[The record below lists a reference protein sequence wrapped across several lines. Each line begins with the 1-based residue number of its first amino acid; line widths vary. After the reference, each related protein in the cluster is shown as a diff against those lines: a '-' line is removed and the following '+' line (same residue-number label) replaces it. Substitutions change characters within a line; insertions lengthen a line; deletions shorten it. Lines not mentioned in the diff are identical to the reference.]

1 MKGGF
6 SMSQYAR
13 IIVDVPTMQTDQP
26 YTYSI
31 PAVLTNQIEIGMRV
45 IVPFGNGKRLVQGF
59 VIDLF
64 DKNEFD
70 GRVKDIQ
77 SVVDLRPVV
86 NTELLDLSEWIAN
99 ETFSFRITALQMV
112 LPSVMRA
119 TYKKRVRLID
129 EIDENLQD
137 KLFQGQDSIDFDPEH
152 MDAQIIKELLQ
163 LTKAEK
169 AEMIYEVGNKA
180 KVKMQLSIQPKLGF
194 EAYENIRSGLRK
206 NAKQQHLLVDYLQS
220 LTENSLIP
228 QKQVVEE
235 VGVTPASIT
244 AGARNGW
251 LEKVETEVYRDPYKD
266 TIIEPTDMQE
276 LTSDQEVAV
285 LAVDEAIKSGTN
297 KTFLLQ
303 GVTGSGKTE
312 VYLQTIA
319 KALELRKTALMLVP
333 EIALTPQMVKRVKS
347 RFGDLVAVLHSGLSD
362 GERYDEWRRIERK
375 EAQVVVGARSA
386 VFAPLDNIGVIIVD
400 EEHEASYKQDET
412 PRYHARDV
420 VLWRSKRHQCPVILG
435 SATPSLESRARAQK
449 GVYEWLQ
456 LPHRI
461 NGHPM
466 PEVTLIDMREEMKKT
481 GESNFSEPLRHEI
494 TKRLEKKEQTV
505 LMLNRRGFS
514 SFVMCR
520 DCGFVLPCPNC
531 DTSLTLHMDTH
542 TMKCHYC
549 GHEEGIPKTCP
560 NCHSRKIRYYGTGT
574 QKVEEELKTLY
585 PEAKILRMDVDT
597 TRKKG
602 AHEKILAKFGAKEAD
617 ILLGTQMIAKGL
629 DFPDVTLVGVLNADT
644 ALSLPDFRSS
654 ERTFQLLT
662 QVSGRAGRA
671 EKEGHVIIQTFNPD
685 HYAIQYAKH
694 HDYESFYKKE
704 MSVRHM
710 ENYPPYYY
718 TIQLTASYTDEAG
731 AAKKMLEAVQFL
743 KPVLSKNAII
753 LGPTP
758 KSIMRVNNRFY
769 YQVVIK
775 YKSEGQL
782 KERLRELMTKS
793 QAEVRKGL
801 KLTIDSE
808 PVNFI

>member
-1 MKGGF
+1 MTQFAK
-6 SMSQYAR
+6 

-31 PAVLTNQIEIGMRV
+31 PELLTHQIEIGMRV

-59 VIDLF
+59 VIEIID
-64 DKNEFD
+64 NNQFD
-70 GRVKDIQ
+70 GDVKAIQ
-77 SVVDLRPVV
+77 SVVDLKPVV
-86 NTELLDLSEWIAN
+86 NTELLDLSAWIAN

-119 TYKKRVRLID
+119 TYKKRIQLID
-129 EIDENLQD
+129 EIDESLQD
-137 KLFQGQDSIDFDPEH
+137 KLFQGNDSIEFDSEH
-152 MDAQIIKELLQ
+152 MDAELMKELLQ
-163 LTKAEK
+163 LTKAGK
-169 AEMIYEVGNKA
+169 AELIYEVGNKA
-180 KVKMQLSIQPKLGF
+180 KFKMQLSIQPELGF
-194 EAYENIRSGLRK
+194 EAYEDIKNGLRK
-206 NAKQQHLLVDYLQS
+206 NAKQQHLLVNYLQS
-220 LTENSLIP
+220 LTENENNLIP
-228 QKQVVEE
+228 QKQVVKEI
-235 VGVTPASIT
+235 GIT
-244 AGARNGW
+244 TATITSGAKNGW
-251 LEKVETEVYRDPYKD
+251 LKKIETEVYRDPYKD
-266 TIIEPTDMQE
+266 TVIESTGMQK
-276 LTSDQEVAV
+276 LTPDQDIAV
-285 LAVDEAIKSGTN
+285 TAVDEAIKNEIN

-319 KALELRKTALMLVP
+319 KALELGKTALMLVP

-386 VFAPLDNIGVIIVD
+386 VFAPLDNIGIIIVD
-400 EEHEASYKQDET
+400 EEHESSYKQEET
-412 PRYHARDV
+412 PRYHARDI
-420 VLWRSKRHQCPVILG
+420 VLWRSQRHHCPVILG

-456 LPHRI
+456 LPQRI
-461 NGHPM
+461 NGQPM
-466 PEVTLIDMREEMKKT
+466 PEVTLVDMREEMKNT
-481 GESNFSEPLRHEI
+481 GESNFSEPLRNEI
-494 TKRLEKKEQTV
+494 NKRLEKKEQTV

-549 GHEEGIPKTCP
+549 GHEEGIPKICP

-585 PEAKILRMDVDT
+585 PEARILRMDVDT

-671 EKEGHVIIQTFNPD
+671 DKEGQVVVQTFNPD

-694 HDYESFYKKE
+694 HDYESFYRKE
-704 MSVRHM
+704 MAVRHM

-743 KPVLSKNAII
+743 KPALSDKAII

-775 YKSEGQL
+775 YKSEEQL

-801 KLTIDSE
+801 RLTIDSE

>member
-1 MKGGF
+1 M
-6 SMSQYAR
+6 MQYAK

-31 PAVLTNQIEIGMRV
+31 PELLTDEIEIGMRV

-59 VIDLF
+59 VISLD
-64 DKNEFD
+64 DDEFD
-70 GRVKDIQ
+70 GNVKDIQ
-77 SVVDLRPVV
+77 SIVDLKPVV
-86 NTELLDLSEWIAN
+86 NTELLDLSKWIAN
-99 ETFSFRITALQMV
+99 ETFSFRITALQLV

-119 TYKKRVRLID
+119 TYKKRIRLID
-129 EIDENLQD
+129 EIDKTLQAE
-137 KLFQGQDSIDFDPEH
+137 LFQGQDSIEFDPEH
-152 MDAQIIKELLQ
+152 MDAEIIKKLSQ
-163 LTKAEK
+163 LTKNEK
-169 AEMIYEVGNKA
+169 AEIVYEVGNKA
-180 KVKMQLSIQPKLGF
+180 KVKKQLSIQPKMNF
-194 EAYENIRSGLRK
+194 EAYEDIKSGLRK
-206 NAKQQHLLVDYLQS
+206 NAKQQHLLINYLQS
-220 LTENSLIP
+220 LTEMADKLIP
-228 QKQVVEE
+228 QKQVVEQI
-235 VGVTPASIT
+235 GVTSSTIT
-244 AGARNGW
+244 VGAKNGW
-251 LEKVETEVYRDPYKD
+251 LQKVETEVYRDPYKD
-266 TIIEPTDMQE
+266 TVIKSTDMQK
-276 LTSDQEVAV
+276 LTPDQEVAV
-285 LAVDEAIKSGTN
+285 KAVDEAIKSDTD

-319 KALELRKTALMLVP
+319 KALELGKTALMLVP

-347 RFGDLVAVLHSGLSD
+347 RFGNLVAVLHSGLSD

-400 EEHEASYKQDET
+400 EEHESSYKQDET

-420 VLWRSKRHQCPVILG
+420 VLWRSQRHHCPVILG

-456 LPHRI
+456 LPQRI
-461 NGHPM
+461 NGQPM
-466 PEVTLIDMREEMKKT
+466 PEVTLIDMREEMKNT
-481 GESNFSEPLRHEI
+481 GESNFSEPLRNEI
-494 TKRLEKKEQTV
+494 TKRLDKKEQTV

-549 GHEEGIPKTCP
+549 GHEEGIPKVCP

-585 PEAKILRMDVDT
+585 PEARILRMDVDT

-671 EKEGHVIIQTFNPD
+671 EKKGQVIVQTFNPD

-694 HDYESFYKKE
+694 HDYESFYRKE

-731 AAKKMLEAVQFL
+731 AAKKMIEAVQFL
-743 KPVLSKNAII
+743 KPVLSDQAII

-775 YKSEGQL
+775 YKSENHL
-782 KERLRELMTKS
+782 KDRLRELMTKS

-801 KLTIDSE
+801 RLTIDSE

>member
-1 MKGGF
+1 M
-6 SMSQYAR
+6 MQYAK

-31 PAVLTNQIEIGMRV
+31 PELLTDEIEIGMRV

-59 VIDLF
+59 VISLD
-64 DKNEFD
+64 DDEFD
-70 GRVKDIQ
+70 GNVKDIQ
-77 SVVDLRPVV
+77 SIVDLKPVV
-86 NTELLDLSEWIAN
+86 NTELLDLSKWIAN
-99 ETFSFRITALQMV
+99 ETFSFRITALQLV

-119 TYKKRVRLID
+119 TYKKRIRLID
-129 EIDENLQD
+129 EIDKTLQAE
-137 KLFQGQDSIDFDPEH
+137 LFQGQDSIEFDPEH
-152 MDAQIIKELLQ
+152 MDAEIIKKLSQ
-163 LTKAEK
+163 LTKNEK
-169 AEMIYEVGNKA
+169 AEIVYEVGNKA
-180 KVKMQLSIQPKLGF
+180 KVKKQLSIQPKLDF
-194 EAYENIRSGLRK
+194 EAYEDIKSGLRK
-206 NAKQQHLLVDYLQS
+206 NAKQQHLLINYLQS
-220 LTENSLIP
+220 LTEMADKLIP
-228 QKQVVEE
+228 QKQVVEQI
-235 VGVTPASIT
+235 GVTSSTIT
-244 AGARNGW
+244 VGAKNGW
-251 LEKVETEVYRDPYKD
+251 LQKVETEVYRDPYKD
-266 TIIEPTDMQE
+266 TVIESTDMQK
-276 LTSDQEVAV
+276 LTPDQEVAV
-285 LAVDEAIKSGTN
+285 KAVDEAIKSDTD

-319 KALELRKTALMLVP
+319 KALELGKTALMLVP

-347 RFGDLVAVLHSGLSD
+347 RFGNLVAVLHSGLSD

-400 EEHEASYKQDET
+400 EEHESSYKQDET

-420 VLWRSKRHQCPVILG
+420 VLWRSQRHHCPVILG

-461 NGHPM
+461 NGQPM
-466 PEVTLIDMREEMKKT
+466 PEVTLIDMREEMKNT
-481 GESNFSEPLRHEI
+481 GESNFSEPLRNEI
-494 TKRLEKKEQTV
+494 TKRLDKKEQTV

-549 GHEEGIPKTCP
+549 GHEEGIPKVCP

-585 PEAKILRMDVDT
+585 PEARILRMDVDT

-671 EKEGHVIIQTFNPD
+671 EKKGQVIVQTFNPD

-694 HDYESFYKKE
+694 HDYESFYRKE

-731 AAKKMLEAVQFL
+731 AAKKMIEAVQFL
-743 KPVLSKNAII
+743 KPVLSDQAII

-775 YKSEGQL
+775 YKSENHL
-782 KERLRELMTKS
+782 KDRLRELMTKS

-801 KLTIDSE
+801 RLTIDSE